1 MKKRYMPSVGST
13 TERTTG
19 PDVIPVYHVHLSTMG
34 NGPTF
39 SITGELLEHVREL
52 LDEEEVATITI
63 RKENWPVKKFCDLP
77 EFPGY

>member
-1 MKKRYMPSVGST
+1 MKKRYIPNATRT

-19 PDVIPVYHVHLSTMG
+19 PDLIPVYHVHLSTMG

-39 SITGELLEHVREL
+39 DDPSELWVHVREL
-52 LDEEEVATITI
+52 LQEDEAVTITI
-63 RKENWPVKKFCDLP
+63 RKESWPVKKYADLP